1 MSHFFPIR
9 VVEIVDKATVDS
21 HSWTVRI
28 VCGLFGFWEKVN
40 VETWSLRASCF
51 LVIVRLGN
59 FALTKLLFVW
69 VSFLSENGLSWS
81 KWMHKFC
88 LMREFVLGLFL
99 CAYDPVYSGFLDFAR
114 KFDYLLLLLWN
125 SCYKILLVSFCFNT
139 HSFCYSI
146 SSQGQVFHRLIL
158 KSWVHITSS
167 SILLFYFLWI
177 LC

>member
-21 HSWTVRI
+21 HSWTVRF
-28 VCGLFGFWEKVN
+28 VCVLFGFWEKVN

-88 LMREFVLGLFL
+88 LMRDL
-99 CAYDPVYSGFLDFAR
+99 CLVYFYALTIQSTQGF
-114 KFDYLLLLLWN
+114 W
-125 SCYKILLVSFCFNT
+125 ILLGSLIIYFCFYEILVIR
-139 HSFCYSI
+139 SCWFL
-146 SSQGQVFHRLIL
+146 FALI
-158 KSWVHITSS
+158 HIAFA
-167 SILLFYFLWI
+167 IQLAAKVRFFIVLF
-177 LC
+177 